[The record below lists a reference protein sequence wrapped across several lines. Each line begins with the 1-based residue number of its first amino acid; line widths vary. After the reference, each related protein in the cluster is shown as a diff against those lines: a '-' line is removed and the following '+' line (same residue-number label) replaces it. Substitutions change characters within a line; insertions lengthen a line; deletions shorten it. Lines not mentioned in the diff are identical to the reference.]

1 MHRKSRRLVLVALCA
16 STLTTGGVALMSGPA
31 MAATAGAT
39 LAPSAAYGI
48 ATAATW
54 DDGCAGLSESSYTT
68 SEVALP
74 LAAPELSTV
83 SMPVIAQ
90 PVIAQP
96 VLAQPVVAQP
106 VIAQPVLAE
115 PMRVSVSIHPEFAAP
130 RYFRSERFVSEPISY
145 QYRGARFVSEL
156 EPAGFRSELSAMTSR
171 AERRIEAATS
181 RGEARIEQRADV
193 AEARIKRTERK
204 AERRLIRKE
213 RKLER
218 RLARAAWRHLDP

>member
-96 VLAQPVVAQP
+96 V
-106 VIAQPVLAE
+106 IAQPVLAE
-115 PMRVSVSIHPEFAAP
+115 PMRVSVSVRPEFAAP
-130 RYFRSERFVSEPISY
+130 RYYRSERFVSEPISY
-145 QYRGARFVSEL
+145 RYRGARFVSEL
-156 EPAGFRSELSAMTSR
+156 EPVGFQSELSAMTSR